1 MPESSLRII
10 VTGFIAQHPL
20 LGGVTWDYLQYP
32 LGLARL
38 GYDVYYFEDSGEW
51 PYKLDGGPCGDNWTA
66 YDCQEN
72 VSHLATVMSRFGF
85 ENKWAY
91 RFPIGEGKWYG
102 LSDTK
107 RAEILKS
114 ADLLVNVSGSLEHPE
129 LYRQVNRL
137 IYVDTDPVFTQIKL
151 GQGNQKF
158 RRCVDAHDTFFTF
171 GERLPHSL
179 PAREYNWR
187 PTRQPIIR
195 SEWESNVP
203 QRDVFTTVMSWTSY
217 EPLSYEGQ
225 TFGQKDIEFKQFID
239 LPASLGS
246 ISMEVALGTLLH
258 TWETDEKNCSQA
270 MATFTID
277 NPKWNVLERLT
288 RAGWQVV
295 DAVERCS
302 DIDRYREYVQSSKA
316 EWGVAKNGYVQ
327 GRPGWFSCRSACYL
341 AAGRPVVAQDTGFS
355 QVLPTGEGILVFKT
369 QDEAVAAIQDVDR
382 NYAKHARAARAIAA
396 EYFDSDKVLGR
407 LIEESLAETDAA
419 RFPTHE
425 I

>member
-1 MPESSLRII
+1 MPDSSLRII
-10 VTGFIAQHPL
+10 VTGLIAQHPL

-38 GYDVYYFEDSGEW
+38 GHDVYYFEDSGEW
-51 PYKLDGGPCGDNWTA
+51 PYNFDGGPSGDSWAAFDCSKNIRHLCG
-66 YDCQEN
+66 
-72 VSHLATVMSRFGF
+72 LMSRFGL

-129 LYRQVNRL
+129 LYRQVSRL
-137 IYVDTDPVFTQIKL
+137 IYIDTDPVFTQIKL
-151 GQGNQKF
+151 VQGNQKF

-179 PAREYNWR
+179 PARDYNWR

-195 SEWESNVP
+195 SEWESYLP

-217 EPLSYEGQ
+217 EPLFYEGQ
-225 TFGQKDIEFKQFID
+225 TFGQKDIEFKRFID

-246 ISMEVALGTLLH
+246 TNMEVALGKLLH
-258 TWETDEKNCSQA
+258 TWETNDKNCSQT

-277 NPKWNVLERLT
+277 NPQWKVLERLT
-288 RAGWQVV
+288 DAGWKVV
-295 DAVERCS
+295 DAMERCR
-302 DIDRYREYVQSSKA
+302 DIDRYREYIQSSKA
-316 EWGVAKNGYVQ
+316 EWAVAKHGYVVGQ
-327 GRPGWFSCRSACYL
+327 PGWFSCRSACYM
-341 AAGRPVVAQDTGFS
+341 AAGKPVIAQDTGFS
-355 QVLPTGEGILVFKT
+355 AVLPTGEGLLKFSSAE
-369 QDEAVAAIQDVDR
+369 EAVAAIEEVTT
-382 NYAKHARAARAIAA
+382 NYRKHAAAARAIAT
-396 EYFDSDKVLGR
+396 EYFDSDKVLRR
-407 LIEESLAETDAA
+407 LIEDTLHHG
-419 RFPTHE
+419 R
-425 I
+425 